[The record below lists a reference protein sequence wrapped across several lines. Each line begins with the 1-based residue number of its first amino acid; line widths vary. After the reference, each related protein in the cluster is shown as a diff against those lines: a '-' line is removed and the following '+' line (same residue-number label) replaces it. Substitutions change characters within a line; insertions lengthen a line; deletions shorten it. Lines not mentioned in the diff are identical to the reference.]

1 MGLGSQ
7 IANTWSD
14 MNRETII
21 DEMISP
27 PCGLETAGS
36 PSQDDGDGS
45 GQSPGE
51 KKPQLQAEY
60 MR

>member
-36 PSQDDGDGS
+36 PSQETTMGLGKA
-45 GQSPGE
+45 QE
-51 KKPQLQAEY
+51 KKSPSCKLS
-60 MR
+60 R